1 MTILID
7 HESSVTPA
15 GGGAIT
21 PAASDRSTSLATCNT
36 GGAEAVVE
44 PPKLDEKPAEV
55 RSDVTLDEIFDF
67 DLKPLGEDDEDDSDP
82 RPFASARRL
91 ICSTSSDG
99 QTTIHRFG
107 SVGIVITAAETRQV
121 YEFLSDSARIW
132 GAAL

>member
-67 DLKPLGEDDEDDSDP
+67 DLKPLGEDDEDDSEP

-91 ICSTSSDG
+91 VCSTSSDG

-121 YEFLSDSARIW
+121 YEFLSDSVRIW

>member
-7 HESSVTPA
+7 HESSVTTA

-67 DLKPLGEDDEDDSDP
+67 DLKPLGEDDEDDSEP

-91 ICSTSSDG
+91 VCSTSSDG

-107 SVGIVITAAETRQV
+107 SVGIVLTAAETRQV

>member
-21 PAASDRSTSLATCNT
+21 PAASDRSTYLATCNT

-67 DLKPLGEDDEDDSDP
+67 DLKPLGEDDSEP

-91 ICSTSSDG
+91 VCSTSSDG

-107 SVGIVITAAETRQV
+107 SVGIVLTAAETRQV

>member
-1 MTILID
+1 MTFSTD
-7 HESSVTPA
+7 SGSSVTPA

-21 PAASDRSTSLATCNT
+21 PAAQDRTTSLATSIP
-36 GGAEAVVE
+36 GGAGAVA
-44 PPKLDEKPAEV
+44 PPKRDDSPAEAGA
-55 RSDVTLDEIFDF
+55 DVTLDEIFDF
-67 DLKPLGEDDEDDSDP
+67 DLTALDEDDDSDLAAFP
-82 RPFASARRL
+82 RSRRI

-107 SVGIVITAAETRQV
+107 NVGIVLTPQETRQV